1 MTTNLEVFMQK
12 KVADEAVQKDTAKKR
27 ILSFNDSEQKN
38 NYPKKRICI
47 QDTSR

>member
-1 MTTNLEVFMQK
+1 MQK
-12 KVADEAVQKDTAKKR
+12 KVADEAVQKDSAKKR

-47 QDTSR
+47 EVIKAA